1 MAIVTIS
8 RECGSGGEG
17 IAKAVAQKLN
27 YVYVAKKV
35 IYKDIEKHGEKW
47 LKWAKELDEHAP
59 SLWERFDRSFAGFAA
74 LVEHCIYEYS
84 LKNNV
89 VILGRGGNW
98 LLKEIPHALRV
109 RIIAPLEDRI
119 KFVCEREGVP
129 EEAAKKMLMFSDH
142 ERSIFLKRMY
152 HRDWSHPDDYDMVL
166 NTSHLSVKEV
176 VELIIDEIPARDK
189 RATPESRERL
199 RRLALAAKVK
209 ADIRTDFHV
218 FVPTLE
224 VIHDGTAIVI
234 RGIAH
239 SVKQLEKVKDIA
251 RRSAAPTMIKSE
263 LHLRGA

>member
-17 IAKAVAQKLN
+17 IAKAVAHKLD
-27 YVYVAKKV
+27 YEYVAKKV
-35 IYKDIEKHGEKW
+35 LYKDIEGHGEQW
-47 LKWAKELDEHAP
+47 LKWAQGMDEHAP
-59 SLWERFDRSFAGFAA
+59 SIWERFDRSFAGFAA
-74 LVEHCIYEYS
+74 LVEHCIYERAR
-84 LKNNV
+84 KNNV

-98 LLKEIPHALRV
+98 LLKDIPYALRV

-129 EEAAKKMLMFSDH
+129 EEAARKMLLFSDH
-142 ERSIFLKRMY
+142 ERAIFLKRMY
-152 HRDWSHPDDYDMVL
+152 HRDWSHPDDYDLVF

-189 RATPESRERL
+189 RATPEAQEKL

-224 VIHDGTAIVI
+224 VIHDGTAIVV
-234 RGIAH
+234 RGVVH
-239 SVKQLEKVKDIA
+239 SVKQQERVVEIA
-251 RRSAAPTMIKSE
+251 RHSAAPTKVRSE